1 MPLFVNKVLRDWLKT
16 TTVEQRKNF
25 INIIYEVLI
34 TLVDTAVLYT
44 VNNGGVI
51 VLASV
56 FSIVFFKEKIQHHKL
71 LGILI
76 AIISIILLT
85 ITV

>member
-1 MPLFVNKVLRDWLKT
+1 MNKKAVLFLVLGVF
-16 TTVEQRKNF
+16 TVAFAMN
-25 INIIYEVLI
+25 IYEVLI

-56 FSIVFFKEKIQHHKL
+56 FSIVFFKEKIQHNKL